1 MFLFIPYYSELAST
15 ILHQLV
21 HRPAPFSFFCSYLL
35 FIVQIY
41 YFCPANLMCNISRY
55 KSKVCSKTFK
65 DMAQFNVGDKV
76 NFISSVG
83 GGKVTKIIDTR
94 MVMVEV
100 EDGFEIPTLV
110 TDLVLDYRSQPQVSH
125 QQQVVDKV
133 QKEVQAN
140 ELLEQERAEAAR
152 RGELRRFAKEAEKE
166 GVYLAFVPHEQQWL
180 LTGLMDVVLVNH
192 TPYEMLYTF
201 TIKEDKKFVNV
212 DYGQVDKHEKVVIES
227 VSRDDLEYWLNGI
240 VQAVFTKEE
249 SDNVLLPLNAP
260 FSLRSGRFFKEGS
273 YAASGI
279 LGEKAVM
286 ICLSE
291 LIALKSGD
299 DDFAK
304 IMKEGIGSLAAKKQL
319 VKKESPIDK
328 HRTAP
333 GEATVDLH
341 IGELV
346 DNILGLSSHDMF
358 RIQVDYFKKMLDSAI
373 ASEYTKVT
381 FIHGVGNGV
390 LKNAIIDEL
399 KNYKNTENR
408 MASIAKFGVGAID
421 VIITDKQKS

>member
-1 MFLFIPYYSELAST
+1 MIRFFVRIVY
-15 ILHQLV
+15 
-21 HRPAPFSFFCSYLL
+21 FCSKI
-35 FIVQIY
+35 F
-41 YFCPANLMCNISRY
+41 M
-55 KSKVCSKTFK
+55 
-65 DMAQFNVGDKV
+65 DMAEFKVGDKV

-100 EDGFEIPTLV
+100 EDGFEIPTLI
-110 TDLVLDYRSQPQVSH
+110 TDLVLDYRSQPQVSR
-125 QQQVVDKV
+125 QQQVVDTV
-133 QKEVQAN
+133 QKEIQSK
-140 ELLEQERAEAAR
+140 ELLEQERADAAR
-152 RGELRRFAKEAEKE
+152 KGELRRFAKEAEKE
-166 GVYLAFVPHEQQWL
+166 GVYLAFIPHEQQWL
-180 LTGLMDVVLVNH
+180 LTGAMDVVLVNH

-201 TIKEDKKFVNV
+201 TIKEEEKFVNV

-227 VSRDDLEYWLNGI
+227 ISRDDLEYWLNGI

-260 FSLRSGRFFKEGS
+260 FSLRPGRFFKEGS

-291 LIALKSGD
+291 LVALKSGD
-299 DDFAK
+299 GDFAK
-304 IMKEGIGSLAAKKQL
+304 IMKEGIGSQAAKKEL

-358 RIQVDYFKKMLDSAI
+358 RIQTDYFKKMLDSAI

-421 VIITDKQKS
+421 VIITDKQKD

>member
-1 MFLFIPYYSELAST
+1 MIRFFVRIVY
-15 ILHQLV
+15 
-21 HRPAPFSFFCSYLL
+21 FCSKI
-35 FIVQIY
+35 F
-41 YFCPANLMCNISRY
+41 M
-55 KSKVCSKTFK
+55 
-65 DMAQFNVGDKV
+65 DMAEFKVGDKV

-100 EDGFEIPTLV
+100 EDGFEIPTLI

-125 QQQVVDKV
+125 QQKVVDTV
-133 QKEVQAN
+133 QKEIQAK
-140 ELLEQERAEAAR
+140 ELLEQERADAAR
-152 RGELRRFAKEAEKE
+152 KGELRRFAKEAEKE
-166 GVYLAFVPHEQQWL
+166 GVYLAFIPHEQQWL
-180 LTGLMDVVLVNH
+180 LTGAMDVVLVNH

-201 TIKEDKKFVNV
+201 TIKEEEKFVNV

-227 VSRDDLEYWLNGI
+227 ISRDDLEYWLNGI

-260 FSLRSGRFFKEGS
+260 FSLRPGRFFKEGS

-291 LIALKSGD
+291 LVALKSGD
-299 DDFAK
+299 GDFAK
-304 IMKEGIGSLAAKKQL
+304 IMKEGIGSQAAKKEL

-358 RIQVDYFKKMLDSAI
+358 RIQTDYFKKMLDSAI
-373 ASEYTKVT
+373 ASEYIKVT

-421 VIITDKQKS
+421 VIITDKQKD

>member
-1 MFLFIPYYSELAST
+1 MIRFFARIVY
-15 ILHQLV
+15 
-21 HRPAPFSFFCSYLL
+21 FCSKI
-35 FIVQIY
+35 F
-41 YFCPANLMCNISRY
+41 M
-55 KSKVCSKTFK
+55 
-65 DMAQFNVGDKV
+65 DMAEFKVGDKV
-76 NFISSVG
+76 NFISAVG

-100 EDGFEIPTLV
+100 EDGFEIPTLI

-125 QQQVVDKV
+125 QQKVVDTV
-133 QKEVQAN
+133 QKEIQAK
-140 ELLEQERAEAAR
+140 ELLEQERADAAR
-152 RGELRRFAKEAEKE
+152 KGELRRFAKEAEKE
-166 GVYLAFVPHEQQWL
+166 GVYLAFIPHEQQWL
-180 LTGLMDVVLVNH
+180 LTGAMDVVLVNH

-201 TIKEDKKFVNV
+201 TIKEEEKFVNV

-227 VSRDDLEYWLNGI
+227 ISRDDLEYWLNGI
-240 VQAVFTKEE
+240 VQAVFAKEE

-260 FSLRSGRFFKEGS
+260 FSLRPGRFFKEGS

-291 LIALKSGD
+291 LVALKSGD
-299 DDFAK
+299 GDFAK
-304 IMKEGIGSLAAKKQL
+304 IMKEGIGSQAAKKEL

-328 HRTAP
+328 HRTAS

-358 RIQVDYFKKMLDSAI
+358 RIQTDYFKKMLDSAI

-421 VIITDKQKS
+421 VIITDKQKD

>member
-1 MFLFIPYYSELAST
+1 MSDKNTKNMAE
-15 ILHQLV
+15 
-21 HRPAPFSFFCSYLL
+21 
-35 FIVQIY
+35 
-41 YFCPANLMCNISRY
+41 
-55 KSKVCSKTFK
+55 FK
-65 DMAQFNVGDKV
+65 VGDKV
-76 NFISSVG
+76 NFISAVG

-100 EDGFEIPTLV
+100 EDGFEIPTLI

-125 QQQVVDKV
+125 QQKVVDTV
-133 QKEVQAN
+133 QKEIQAK
-140 ELLEQERAEAAR
+140 ELLEQERADAAR
-152 RGELRRFAKEAEKE
+152 KGELRRFAKEAEKE
-166 GVYLAFVPHEQQWL
+166 GVYLAFIPHEQQWL
-180 LTGLMDVVLVNH
+180 LTGAMDVVLVNH

-201 TIKEDKKFVNV
+201 TIKEEEKFVNV
-212 DYGQVDKHEKVVIES
+212 DYGQVDKHEKVMIES
-227 VSRDDLEYWLNGI
+227 ISRDDLEYWLNGI

-260 FSLRSGRFFKEGS
+260 FSLRPGRFFKEGS

-291 LIALKSGD
+291 LIALKSADG
-299 DDFAK
+299 DFAK
-304 IMKEGIGSLAAKKQL
+304 IMKEGIGSQAAKKEL

-358 RIQVDYFKKMLDSAI
+358 RIQTDYFKKMLDSAI
-373 ASEYTKVT
+373 TSEYTKVT

-421 VIITDKQKS
+421 VIITDKQKD